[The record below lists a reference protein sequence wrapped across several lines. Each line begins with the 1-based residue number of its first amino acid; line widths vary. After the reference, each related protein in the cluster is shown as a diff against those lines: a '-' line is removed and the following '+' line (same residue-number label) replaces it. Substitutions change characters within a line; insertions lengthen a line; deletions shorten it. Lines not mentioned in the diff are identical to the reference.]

1 MRSRIKNRGAA
12 FVPFS
17 KMKQENFSGSR
28 PGQYYGTRDGTTGYH
43 PDGGV
48 PAPTRKR
55 GPEDAGLP
63 SSSARSA
70 VRPALQRSSGLALLE
85 ALEGEQGRGMRMEL
99 EDAKSV
105 QRVLKSLV
113 KKHNKNMED
122 RLKYVTVPEKFY
134 DSEMELMVLIEGMKG
149 GTESAALYEGLIG
162 DAGDGVGEVVG
173 VMMGL
178 LQVRLVRLP

>member
-1 MRSRIKNRGAA
+1 
-12 FVPFS
+12 
-17 KMKQENFSGSR
+17 
-28 PGQYYGTRDGTTGYH
+28 
-43 PDGGV
+43 
-48 PAPTRKR
+48 
-55 GPEDAGLP
+55 
-63 SSSARSA
+63 
-70 VRPALQRSSGLALLE
+70 
-85 ALEGEQGRGMRMEL
+85 MEL